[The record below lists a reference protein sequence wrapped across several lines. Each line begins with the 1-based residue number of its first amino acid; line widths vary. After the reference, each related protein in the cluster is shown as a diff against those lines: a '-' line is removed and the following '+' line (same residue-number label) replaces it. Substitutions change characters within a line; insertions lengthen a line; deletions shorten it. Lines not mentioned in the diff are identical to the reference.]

1 MGPLGLHGL
10 LLSTVVPDAQT
21 GGRPLARL
29 LVGGGVGGGA
39 ELAKEVPTLTVT
51 AVPTPRQMET
61 CHVESEEPGAG
72 PVLTMFLQGAEGH
85 SASLCPPYLPT
96 GRGGRNEVGEG
107 GSNILKRN
115 LF

>member
-1 MGPLGLHGL
+1 MVSCSAQWSLMPRLEDARWLGCWWG
-10 LLSTVVPDAQT
+10 A
-21 GGRPLARL
+21 GW
-29 LVGGGVGGGA
+29 GGGA
-39 ELAKEVPTLTVT
+39 ELAKEGPTLTVT